1 MRGMNDFVLIF
12 RVLYRNRYAVEKESN
27 TGKRKLTRSTVMM
40 LSLLPMVAVICVMLG
55 FVAAEL
61 TTRYSAMTLINA
73 ILSAAQLFI
82 LFMSLPAMM
91 STLYAAEDAA
101 FLSALPVRP
110 TAVFFA
116 KLLLVYVGALKIA
129 AILLFPSL
137 LTVSVTYAA
146 AGNSMSYAFFPLI
159 LLIILAAPMLPIFIV
174 VLFSMPVMW
183 IGSRLKGRATVKTV
197 FSLLFYIILMAG
209 YMVLVFFINTQG
221 MGQNGNIVSDAA
233 LDGLRLLSDVMYPNT
248 VLVSMCLGI
257 DPAVNFGIFL
267 AIWTGL
273 TAATVLF
280 AMLFYRRISTRRA
293 ESRAEEGKGAPS
305 YKRHRLVI
313 SLVKKDLITVMRD
326 PSAAMGTFSN
336 IVLAPI
342 VMVVMFFFIRGD
354 GDRAMSEFSAEMMMR
369 GIVMLYPVIFLAGTN
384 MVAMTAYSREGES
397 FFIAKALPIP
407 ARTSVNAKLLF
418 SLLSAGA
425 ALAVIFVIS
434 AALYRIDIASS
445 LAMVA
450 ASLLFCAGSGALHI
464 YFDIKKGNVHWKSQS
479 DMRAGAAGGISA
491 LIPMLLSIL
500 PAIGFVVAG
509 VFLAGLED
517 SLGRAGTVA
526 LYWGLILVVAG
537 AVAAAGLYILYEK
550 GVPLYDKIG
559 ENRAAAK
566 ERLPRIGKNG
576 FLGG

>member
-1 MRGMNDFVLIF
+1 MKDFVLIF

-27 TGKRKLTRSTVMM
+27 TGKRKLTRSAVMM

-233 LDGLRLLSDVMYPNT
+233 LDGLRLLSDVMYPNA

-273 TAATVLF
+273 TAVTVLF

-293 ESRAEEGKGAPS
+293 ESRAEEKKGAPS

-313 SLVKKDLITVMRD
+313 SLVKKDLITIMRD

-397 FFIAKALPIP
+397 FFVAKALPIP

>member
-1 MRGMNDFVLIF
+1 MKDFVLIF

-257 DPAVNFGIFL
+257 DPAVNFGISL

-293 ESRAEEGKGAPS
+293 ESRAEEKKGAPS

-354 GDRAMSEFSAEMMMR
+354 GDMAMSEFSAEMMMR

-397 FFIAKALPIP
+397 FFVAKALPIP

-559 ENRAAAK
+559 ENRAAAR

>member
-1 MRGMNDFVLIF
+1 MKDFVLIF

-397 FFIAKALPIP
+397 FFVAKALPIP

-559 ENRAAAK
+559 ENRAAAR

>member
-1 MRGMNDFVLIF
+1 MKDFVLIF

-293 ESRAEEGKGAPS
+293 ESRAEEKKGAPS

-397 FFIAKALPIP
+397 FFVAKALPIP

>member
-1 MRGMNDFVLIF
+1 MKDFVLIF

-293 ESRAEEGKGAPS
+293 ESRAEEKKGAPS

-397 FFIAKALPIP
+397 FFVAKALPIP

-425 ALAVIFVIS
+425 AIAVIFVIS

-445 LAMVA
+445 LAMVV

-500 PAIGFVVAG
+500 PAVGFVVAG

-559 ENRAAAK
+559 ENRAAAR
-566 ERLPRIGKNG
+566 ERLPRTGKNG

>member
-1 MRGMNDFVLIF
+1 MKDFVLIF

-233 LDGLRLLSDVMYPNT
+233 LDGLRLLSDVMYPNA

-425 ALAVIFVIS
+425 AIAVIFVIS

-559 ENRAAAK
+559 ENRAAAR
-566 ERLPRIGKNG
+566 ERQPRIGKNG

>member
-1 MRGMNDFVLIF
+1 MKDFVLIF

-221 MGQNGNIVSDAA
+221 MGQSGNIVSDAA

-293 ESRAEEGKGAPS
+293 ESRAEEKKGAPS

-445 LAMVA
+445 LAMAA

-559 ENRAAAK
+559 ENRAAAR
-566 ERLPRIGKNG
+566 EGLPRKGKNG

>member
-1 MRGMNDFVLIF
+1 MKDFVLIF

-293 ESRAEEGKGAPS
+293 ESRAEEKKGAPS

-425 ALAVIFVIS
+425 AIAVIFVIS

-500 PAIGFVVAG
+500 PAIGFAVAG

>member
-1 MRGMNDFVLIF
+1 MKDFVLIF

-257 DPAVNFGIFL
+257 DPAVNFGISL

-293 ESRAEEGKGAPS
+293 ESRAEEKKGAPS

-397 FFIAKALPIP
+397 FFVAKALPIP

-434 AALYRIDIASS
+434 AALYRIGIASS
-445 LAMVA
+445 LAMAA

-559 ENRAAAK
+559 ENRAAAR

>member
-1 MRGMNDFVLIF
+1 MKDFVLIF

-129 AILLFPSL
+129 AILLLPSL

-233 LDGLRLLSDVMYPNT
+233 LDGLRLLSDVMYPNA

-293 ESRAEEGKGAPS
+293 ESRAEEKKGAPS

-397 FFIAKALPIP
+397 FFVAKALPIP
-407 ARTSVNAKLLF
+407 ARTSVNSKLLF

-559 ENRAAAK
+559 ENRAAAR

>member
-1 MRGMNDFVLIF
+1 MKDFVLIF

-257 DPAVNFGIFL
+257 DPAINFGIFL

-293 ESRAEEGKGAPS
+293 ESRAEERTGAPS

-397 FFIAKALPIP
+397 FFVAKALPIP

-425 ALAVIFVIS
+425 AIAVIFVIS

-500 PAIGFVVAG
+500 PAVGFVVAG

-517 SLGRAGTVA
+517 SLGRAGTIA

-559 ENRAAAK
+559 ENRAAAR

>member
-1 MRGMNDFVLIF
+1 MKDFVLIF

-293 ESRAEEGKGAPS
+293 ESRAEEKKGAPS

-397 FFIAKALPIP
+397 FFVAKALPIP

-425 ALAVIFVIS
+425 AIAVIFVIS

-445 LAMVA
+445 LAMVV

-559 ENRAAAK
+559 ENRAAAR

>member
-1 MRGMNDFVLIF
+1 MKDFVLIF

-159 LLIILAAPMLPIFIV
+159 LFIILAAPMLPIFIV

-233 LDGLRLLSDVMYPNT
+233 LDGLRLLSDVMYPNA

-425 ALAVIFVIS
+425 AIAVIFVIS

-559 ENRAAAK
+559 ENRAAAR

>member
-1 MRGMNDFVLIF
+1 MKDFVLIF

-233 LDGLRLLSDVMYPNT
+233 LDGLRLLSDVMYPNA

-293 ESRAEEGKGAPS
+293 ESRAEEKKGAPS

>member
-1 MRGMNDFVLIF
+1 MKDFVLIF

-27 TGKRKLTRSTVMM
+27 TGKRKLTRSAVMM

-233 LDGLRLLSDVMYPNT
+233 LDGLRLLSDVMYPNA

-273 TAATVLF
+273 TAVTVLF

-293 ESRAEEGKGAPS
+293 ESRAEEKKGAPS

-313 SLVKKDLITVMRD
+313 SLVKKDLITIMRD

-397 FFIAKALPIP
+397 FFVAKALPIP

-425 ALAVIFVIS
+425 TLAVIFVIS

>member
-1 MRGMNDFVLIF
+1 MKDFVLIF

-129 AILLFPSL
+129 AILLLPSL

-197 FSLLFYIILMAG
+197 FSLLFYILLMAG

-305 YKRHRLVI
+305 YKRHRLVT

-354 GDRAMSEFSAEMMMR
+354 GDMAMSEFSAEMMMR

-397 FFIAKALPIP
+397 FFVAKALPIP

>member
-1 MRGMNDFVLIF
+1 MKDFVLIF

-221 MGQNGNIVSDAA
+221 MGQSGNIVSDAA

-293 ESRAEEGKGAPS
+293 ESRAEEKKGAPS

-354 GDRAMSEFSAEMMMR
+354 GDMAMSEFSAEMMMR

-397 FFIAKALPIP
+397 FFVAKALPIP

>member
-1 MRGMNDFVLIF
+1 MKDFVLIF

-233 LDGLRLLSDVMYPNT
+233 LDGLRLLSDVMYPNA

-293 ESRAEEGKGAPS
+293 ESRAEEKKGAPS

-397 FFIAKALPIP
+397 FFVAKALPIP

-566 ERLPRIGKNG
+566 ERLPRIVKNG

>member
-1 MRGMNDFVLIF
+1 MKDFVLIF

-559 ENRAAAK
+559 ENRAAAR

>member
-1 MRGMNDFVLIF
+1 MKDFVLIF

-293 ESRAEEGKGAPS
+293 ESRAEEKKGAPS

-397 FFIAKALPIP
+397 FFVAKALPIP

-418 SLLSAGA
+418 SLLSAGG

>member
-1 MRGMNDFVLIF
+1 MKDFVLIF

-129 AILLFPSL
+129 AILLLPSL

-197 FSLLFYIILMAG
+197 FSLLFYILLMAG

-305 YKRHRLVI
+305 YKRHRLVT

-354 GDRAMSEFSAEMMMR
+354 GDMAMSEFSAEMMMR

-397 FFIAKALPIP
+397 FFVAKALPIP

-517 SLGRAGTVA
+517 SLGRTGTVA